1 MPTAVIEP
9 KMQTRRAAPA
19 GGRAVLRRIC
29 TMLSLV
35 GWAAVSL
42 LSGASLPGMLGFAAA
57 CFLYLLLPG
66 WALADWLAPKGSS
79 TPLMAAVY
87 GCALLA
93 GTHCVAVRLGF
104 PWLLRLLPPLLAV
117 VWLFRQTQQALPRLR
132 GGAQTLLRTL
142 DSGTGLFWAVLCLLY
157 ALCFGA
163 VNPAPLQAGAVH
175 LNQDMLWNVGNA
187 AALSHTFPA
196 QDIRFS
202 VVRLSYHY
210 LTELLSAALALTSGA
225 EIYDIYVFF
234 AGPLFLAG
242 ELVALKSLSDAYF
255 GPEDKKA
262 FPLLT
267 ALLYGFSCLSLWRV
281 LPTGLSIFGNTLLQH
296 LLTNINSQATAL
308 VFIGAFM
315 VCFIRCSRAGFRV
328 GWREISALF
337 LSFFLLCVGKGPEA
351 AIIVCSFAITML
363 LLLLRR
369 PHYGKALFCLVGL
382 CAVFAITYF
391 VLFASG
397 SNSMTLTIFAMKDY
411 LCYQVLSPY
420 ADWLCA
426 HLPVSGYVWLIGI
439 GVIDAFCMLPLQ
451 FVLWISAM
459 PGALRRLFKLDAA
472 QILANGVVIG
482 GFVGYH
488 LFYHTSSSQVYF
500 ALVAMIFMSL
510 LAVRPLERLLQGHLL
525 PRCLIGILGAAALCS
540 TVLGLGCYVR
550 TGLGQLQSTIGW
562 SDPHVT
568 DDYWTAGDEEAMLWL
583 RQNAPQDAMF
593 ATNRTSHTPE
603 VLDAISNGYSA
614 MSQRQAYMEGWTYA
628 MTNMGVD
635 RGVLEHKQNVNAALF
650 SGCTAQEAAALGEQ
664 EHIRYLVLAKRWP
677 GTPPQTLTP
686 VFENDDVAIYALDG
700 SAE

>member
-19 GGRAVLRRIC
+19 GGRVVLRRIC
-29 TMLSLV
+29 TMLALV

-79 TPLMAAVY
+79 TPLMTAVY

-142 DSGTGLFWAVLCLLY
+142 DSGTGLFWAALCLLY

-202 VVRLSYHY
+202 GVRLSYHY

-267 ALLYGFSCLSLWRV
+267 ALLYAFSCL
-281 LPTGLSIFGNTLLQH
+281 
-296 LLTNINSQATAL
+296 
-308 VFIGAFM
+308 
-315 VCFIRCSRAGFRV
+315 
-328 GWREISALF
+328 
-337 LSFFLLCVGKGPEA
+337 
-351 AIIVCSFAITML
+351 
-363 LLLLRR
+363 
-369 PHYGKALFCLVGL
+369 
-382 CAVFAITYF
+382 
-391 VLFASG
+391 
-397 SNSMTLTIFAMKDY
+397 
-411 LCYQVLSPY
+411 
-420 ADWLCA
+420 
-426 HLPVSGYVWLIGI
+426 
-439 GVIDAFCMLPLQ
+439 
-451 FVLWISAM
+451 
-459 PGALRRLFKLDAA
+459 
-472 QILANGVVIG
+472 
-482 GFVGYH
+482 
-488 LFYHTSSSQVYF
+488 
-500 ALVAMIFMSL
+500 
-510 LAVRPLERLLQGHLL
+510 
-525 PRCLIGILGAAALCS
+525 
-540 TVLGLGCYVR
+540 
-550 TGLGQLQSTIGW
+550 
-562 SDPHVT
+562 
-568 DDYWTAGDEEAMLWL
+568 
-583 RQNAPQDAMF
+583 
-593 ATNRTSHTPE
+593 
-603 VLDAISNGYSA
+603 
-614 MSQRQAYMEGWTYA
+614 
-628 MTNMGVD
+628 
-635 RGVLEHKQNVNAALF
+635 
-650 SGCTAQEAAALGEQ
+650 
-664 EHIRYLVLAKRWP
+664 
-677 GTPPQTLTP
+677 
-686 VFENDDVAIYALDG
+686 
-700 SAE
+700 

>member
-79 TPLMAAVY
+79 TPLMTAVY

-93 GTHCVAVRLGF
+93 GTHCVAARLGF
-104 PWLLRLLPPLLAV
+104 PWLLRLLPPLLAA
-117 VWLFRQTQQALPRLR
+117 VWLFRQKQQALPRLR
-132 GGAQTLLRTL
+132 CGAQTLLRTL
-142 DSGTGLFWAVLCLLY
+142 DSGMGLFWAVLCLLY

-202 VVRLSYHY
+202 GVRLSYHY

-397 SNSMTLTIFAMKDY
+397 SNSMTLTI
-411 LCYQVLSPY
+411 
-420 ADWLCA
+420 
-426 HLPVSGYVWLIGI
+426 LP
-439 GVIDAFCMLPLQ
+439 
-451 FVLWISAM
+451 
-459 PGALRRLFKLDAA
+459 
-472 QILANGVVIG
+472 
-482 GFVGYH
+482 
-488 LFYHTSSSQVYF
+488 
-500 ALVAMIFMSL
+500 
-510 LAVRPLERLLQGHLL
+510 
-525 PRCLIGILGAAALCS
+525 
-540 TVLGLGCYVR
+540 
-550 TGLGQLQSTIGW
+550 
-562 SDPHVT
+562 
-568 DDYWTAGDEEAMLWL
+568 
-583 RQNAPQDAMF
+583 
-593 ATNRTSHTPE
+593 
-603 VLDAISNGYSA
+603 
-614 MSQRQAYMEGWTYA
+614 
-628 MTNMGVD
+628 
-635 RGVLEHKQNVNAALF
+635 
-650 SGCTAQEAAALGEQ
+650 
-664 EHIRYLVLAKRWP
+664 
-677 GTPPQTLTP
+677 
-686 VFENDDVAIYALDG
+686 
-700 SAE
+700 